1 MILDDRD
8 EGDGCRPVDV
18 LIFEISVGVGAL
30 QAALRIKEAE
40 LWLPIITFSDDLNT
54 NCVYFVASD
63 L

>member
-1 MILDDRD
+1 M
-8 EGDGCRPVDV
+8 PADV
-18 LIFEISVGVGAL
+18 ALIFHISVGAGAR

-54 NCVYFVASD
+54 NCVYFVTSD